1 MADPKTD
8 EEVFSTGDSVL
19 VKIMNYLKCEHEAYG
34 VPFDSGKWQVI
45 DTLESPTSPQ
55 QENGD
60 DCGVFALFRGDYLAL
75 NIEPDYDTS
84 AMNTFRLLITL
95 SIMNGSIV

>member
-8 EEVFSTGDSVL
+8 EEVFSTGDNVL
-19 VKIMNYLKCEHEAYG
+19 FKIMNYLKCEHEAYG
-34 VPFDSGKWQVI
+34 VPFDSVEWQMI
-45 DTLESPTSPQ
+45 NTLDSPTSPQ
-55 QENGD
+55 QLNYH

-75 NIEPDYDTS
+75 NIEPDYDTTV
-84 AMNTFRLLITL
+84 MNTFRVLITL